1 MLSLIWIVSCI
12 LIADAL
18 LRPGEESFLMVLVYV
33 AFKTNTALAT
43 KNNHIICLL
52 DYVCPHLV
60 CGREETQGTKDTGT
74 KDSGTKDTGTKDT
87 RILLTAQREYVM
99 FYALQTL
106 PGCQV
111 NEQR

>member
-74 KDSGTKDTGTKDT
+74 KDT

-99 FYALQTL
+99 FCALQTL